1 MANIGNTK
9 IPSTGNAEVDAA
21 LSAQAQ
27 ANAQSIVLSTQ
38 TNTAVTEI
46 NAVSKATNKIQPS

>member
-1 MANIGNTK
+1 MANITGTK

>member
-1 MANIGNTK
+1 MANISGTK
-9 IPSTGNAEVDAA
+9 IASTGNAEVDAA

>member
-1 MANIGNTK
+1 MATIPKTN

-21 LSAQAQ
+21 LAAQAA
-27 ANAQSIVLSTQ
+27 ANAASIALSTK

-46 NAVSKATNKIQPS
+46 NAVSKATAKIQPS